1 MSVETSVCSAH
12 LFKRGLTS
20 HQGWVHSVTR
30 ETELGCASGLPG
42 SSVLSALLISGAFTA
57 LRPVVISPCAVSVRI
72 EEGLGLTRSQDQGW
86 DLGHFCS

>member
-12 LFKRGLTS
+12 LFKRGLRKS
-20 HQGWVHSVTR
+20 GVHSVTR

-57 LRPVVISPCAVSVRI
+57 LRPVVISPFAVSVRI